1 MRSVT
6 NFPEHVHPMYTAAA
20 SLQGEEYFANT
31 RSLSQLTDTSHIIT
45 WAEMSMMST
54 YLARARLTFGPH
66 RLQKIL
72 ALRKIEGAKA
82 KQ

>member
-1 MRSVT
+1 MLLTLLSHSLKRLERECKQISEQRGDMQMRSVT

-31 RSLSQLTDTSHIIT
+31 RSLSLLTDSSHIIT

-54 YLARARLTFGPH
+54 
-66 RLQKIL
+66 
-72 ALRKIEGAKA
+72 
-82 KQ
+82 